1 MPNELYEE
9 LQEGLWMAQTQK
21 LEQTKEAV
29 LPKSQQ
35 HLRCVRHQL
44 PSRSSSRAAFQHPPE
59 VAWWSCWLAAV
70 KSRDGRMGH
79 LGMMGSDRMSSLRKW
94 KSEWL
99 RATADCVTKEILS
112 SGCGSGM

>member
-1 MPNELYEE
+1 MVQTRKL
-9 LQEGLWMAQTQK
+9 AQVEAEK
-21 LEQTKEAV
+21 TKEAV

-59 VAWWSCWLAAV
+59 VAWWSCWLAAL

-99 RATADCVTKEILS
+99 RATADDCDCVTKEILS